1 MSAKKAPHVRLARPE
16 DRLSSPSYRWAKGF
30 DKALLQK
37 QFLAHGEDMGTET
50 EQEYEAV
57 AVLFAN
63 IIRNNR
69 WLFVDGNSRTF
80 KYDPD
85 TRRLVIVDK
94 RGYVLSFYKVDHM
107 FVFKDMAGDVVLVK
121 NP

>member
-1 MSAKKAPHVRLARPE
+1 MRFARPE

-37 QFLAHGEDMGTET
+37 QFLAHGEDMGIET
-50 EQEYEAV
+50 KEEYEAV
-57 AVLFAN
+57 AALFAN
-63 IIRNNR
+63 IIRKGR
-69 WLFVDGNSRTF
+69 WLFVDKDARTF

-85 TRRLVIVDK
+85 TRRLVIVDRK
-94 RGYVLSFYKVDHM
+94 GYVLSFYKASDM
-107 FVFKDMAGDVVLVK
+107 FLFTDMAGDVMLVK

>member
-1 MSAKKAPHVRLARPE
+1 MFAKKMPHARLARPE

-30 DKALLQK
+30 DKALLHK
-37 QFLAHGEDMGTET
+37 QFLAHGKDMGTET
-50 EQEYEAV
+50 KEEYEAV

-63 IIRNNR
+63 IIRDNR
-69 WLFVDGNSRTF
+69 WLFIDRNSLTF

-85 TRRLVIVDK
+85 TKQLVVVDRK
-94 RGYVLSFYKVDHM
+94 GYVLSFYKAGDI

-121 NP
+121 YP